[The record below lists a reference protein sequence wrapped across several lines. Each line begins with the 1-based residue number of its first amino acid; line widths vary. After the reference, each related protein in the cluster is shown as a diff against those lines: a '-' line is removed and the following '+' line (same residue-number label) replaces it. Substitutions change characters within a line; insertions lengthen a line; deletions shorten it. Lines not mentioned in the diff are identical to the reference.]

1 MNFVLNRMS
10 LMNQKLDNEITREA
24 TRRVPDFVR
33 LMHLKKLRRAVKDR
47 IARRIKLRSL
57 TPQP

>member
-10 LMNQKLDNEITREA
+10 IINQKLDNEITREA
-24 TRRVPDFVR
+24 TRRVPDFAR
-33 LMHLKKLRRAVKDR
+33 LMRLKKLRRAVKDK